1 MRILKVFDKAED
13 YVREHL
19 SRHPLFYAFLGG
31 VFVVLFWRGVWET
44 ADILALRNPFLHWFL
59 YGPNQIIFST
69 LVLMLMGLMVSVF
82 VGEKIIISGLRHE
95 KQVEDRT
102 EEIIEEEVITLKHI
116 RDEVRALKAEVNG
129 KKERKVSQKKKKKK
143 EEE

>member
-1 MRILKVFDKAED
+1 MRFFKAFDRAEE

-31 VFVVLFWRGVWET
+31 VFVVLFWRGVWNT
-44 ADILALRNPFLHWFL
+44 ADILSNRNSFLHWFF
-59 YGPNQIIFST
+59 YGPNQVVFST
-69 LVLMLMGLMVSVF
+69 IILMLMGLMVSVF

-102 EEIIEEEVITLKHI
+102 EEIIEEEVITLKHV
-116 RDEVRALKAEVNG
+116 RDEIRALKAEMRSSTN
-129 KKERKVSQKKKKKK
+129 KTS
-143 EEE
+143 

>member
-1 MRILKVFDKAED
+1 MRFFTAFDKAEE
-13 YVREHL
+13 YIRGHL

-31 VFVVLFWRGVWET
+31 IVVVLFWRGVWET
-44 ADILALRNPFLHWFL
+44 ADILANRNDILRWFF
-59 YGPNQIIFST
+59 YGPNQIVFST
-69 LVLMLMGLMVSVF
+69 IVLMLMGLLVSVF

-116 RDEVRALKAEVNG
+116 RDEIRVQKAEIHDYKNG
-129 KKERKVSQKKKKKK
+129 AENMGEIKKKK
-143 EEE
+143 

>member
-1 MRILKVFDKAED
+1 MRILKAFDKLED

-19 SRHPLFYAFLGG
+19 AKHPLFYAFLGG

-44 ADILALRNPFLHWFL
+44 ADILSTRNPFLHWFL
-59 YGPNQIIFST
+59 YGPNQIVFST
-69 LVLMLMGLMVSVF
+69 LALMLMGLMVSVF

-116 RDEVRALKAEVNG
+116 RDEVRALKVDLDNKNG
-129 KKERKVSQKKKKKK
+129 LNDTSEIKKKK
-143 EEE
+143 